1 MHPGQKIPA
10 AVIGVGYL
18 GKFHAEK
25 YAASEKAD
33 LVAVVD
39 EDSAR
44 AAEIGSSVGTVGVT
58 DYRELFGRVQC
69 VSIAVPTRLHHQVA
83 KDFITAGIDVLVEKP
98 LAATLNEAKELVELA
113 ESQNCILQVGHLER
127 FNPAI
132 RRLEGVIKEPKF
144 VECHRLAPFVER
156 GTDVDVVLDLMIHD
170 IDVIASLVRSP
181 VIRAEAVG
189 VPVLTETPDIANA
202 RLSFANGC
210 IANVT
215 ASRVSVKRERKV
227 RFFQSDAYI
236 SIDYDQRRA
245 QIIYKP
251 APGAGWLD
259 VRSENIEFK
268 EGDALADEI
277 DSFLD
282 CVRARTAP
290 LVSGIDG
297 LNALEIASL
306 IRDQLCSPRHR
317 QVTYGPWQG
326 DHAGGG
332 RSLRRYA
339 RRQLGQSLVEAG
351 SESHILRRRRRRTA
365 TYQLRGRI
373 YSGRADGNGAP
384 RIGRKYQK
392 HHCRISSLTP
402 DVADTPAEAPHSH

>member
-1 MHPGQKIPA
+1 MQSAQKIAA

-33 LVAVVD
+33 LIAVAD
-39 EDSAR
+39 ENFAR
-44 AAEIGSSVGTVGVT
+44 ASEVGSAVGAFALR

-69 VSIAVPTRLHHQVA
+69 VSIAVPTRIHHQVA
-83 KDFITAGIDVLVEKP
+83 KDFLNAGIDVLVEKP
-98 LAATLNEAKELVELA
+98 LAVSLDEAKDLVA
-113 ESQNCILQVGHLER
+113 VARSRNCILQVGHLER

-181 VIRAEAVG
+181 VSRVEAVG

-202 RLSFANGC
+202 RLVFANGC

-215 ASRVSVKRERKV
+215 ASRVSIKRERKV
-227 RFFQSDAYI
+227 RFFQPDAYI

-251 APGAGWLD
+251 APGAAWLD
-259 VRSENIEFK
+259 VRGENIEFK

-282 CVRARTAP
+282 CVCMRTVP
-290 LVSGIDG
+290 LVSGNDG

-306 IRDQLCSPRHR
+306 IRAQL
-317 QVTYGPWQG
+317 
-326 DHAGGG
+326 
-332 RSLRRYA
+332 
-339 RRQLGQSLVEAG
+339 
-351 SESHILRRRRRRTA
+351 
-365 TYQLRGRI
+365 
-373 YSGRADGNGAP
+373 
-384 RIGRKYQK
+384 
-392 HHCRISSLTP
+392 
-402 DVADTPAEAPHSH
+402 